1 MIRLVHLAV
10 ICAFVTAA
18 IWVYKIKFDATVQSE
33 RIAVIRNEIKRERD
47 QTASLR
53 AEWARLDNPARIQ
66 DLAKRHLKLRQMDT
80 AQYENFDKLP
90 MRPIEAVPQL
100 PDDPIAGI
108 IENSDSSEPPTGSIN
123 RQLDTREPMG
133 EAQ

>member
-1 MIRLVHLAV
+1 MIRLVHLLA

-18 IWVYKIKFDATVQSE
+18 IWVYKIKFDATVQAE
-33 RIAVIRNEIKRERD
+33 RVAVIRGEIKRERD

-66 DLAKRHLKLRQMDT
+66 DLAKRHLKLKQLDT
-80 AQYENFDKLP
+80 AQYETFDRLP
-90 MRPIEAVPQL
+90 ERPAQVVPPL

-108 IENSDSSEPPTGSIN
+108 IENTDSDPPTGSVPSA
-123 RQLDTREPMG
+123 REPGG

>member
-1 MIRLVHLAV
+1 MIRLVHLLV

-18 IWVYKIKFDATVQSE
+18 IWVYKIKFDATVQAE

-53 AEWARLDNPARIQ
+53 AEWSRLDNPSRIE
-66 DLAKRHLKLRQMDT
+66 DLARRHLKLKQLET
-80 AQYENFDKLP
+80 AQYETFDRLP
-90 MRPIEAVPQL
+90 MRPEQAVP
-100 PDDPIAGI
+100 PPTDDPIAGI
-108 IENSDSSEPPTGSIN
+108 IENADSEPPTGSIGP
-123 RQLDTREPMG
+123 REQTREPMG